1 MKIVKYKKMS
11 KGRYKITFD
20 TNEVILYE
28 DVIINNNLLLLKD
41 INLETLEKVLDENRK
56 YEAYDISLSY
66 IEIKLRTEREIRDYL
81 EKKGFD
87 ISLINE
93 TINRLKRDNLINEK
107 LYVEAFI
114 NDKINLTTWGPF
126 KIKRALLDLSI
137 SEEIIDEYLYK
148 IKEDVFE
155 EKLDKIINK
164 KIGMM
169 KNKSLFL
176 IKNKLSFDLFNL
188 GYDKDMINNS
198 LNKLEK
204 DDSESM
210 KNEASKAYN
219 KYSKKYSGKELELK
233 IKNHLY
239 VKGYKVSSFD
249 INE

>member
-1 MKIVKYKKMS
+1 MKIIKYKKMS

-28 DVIINNNLLLLKD
+28 DIIIRNNLLLLKD
-41 INLETLEKVLDENRK
+41 IDLETLEKVLDENRK

-126 KIKRALLDLSI
+126 KIKRVLLDLSI

-239 VKGYKVSSFD
+239 AKGYKVSSFD